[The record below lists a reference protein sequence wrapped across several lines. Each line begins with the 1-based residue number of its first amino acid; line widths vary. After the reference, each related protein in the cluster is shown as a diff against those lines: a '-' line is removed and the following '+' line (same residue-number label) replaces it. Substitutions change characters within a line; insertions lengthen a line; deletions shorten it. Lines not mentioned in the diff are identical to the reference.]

1 MKRKKRDKKILDSE
15 MRSLLGEVTA
25 RPVEYMQDSWLVN
38 GSTTISGETYC
49 GYILKSKLYESQ
61 S

>member
-38 GSTTISGETYC
+38 SSTTISGETYC